1 MSMLLICKCHVSYQ
15 PFVATYWVPLL
26 ESLSGH
32 APCEEFDSLYSKAL
46 DGFVVIL
53 SNEGDLIYISESVS
67 KYLGIQQVIITPQSS
82 QTLSITPKHSQSLP
96 NPPKHSQSFP
106 KHSPNTPNHFPNT
119 LQTHP
124 KHTNWSVIPP
134 DQNGYLQH
142 HFRSCRNQGL
152 IL

>member
-82 QTLSITPKHSQSLP
+82 QTLSITPKHSPIL
-96 NPPKHSQSFP
+96 
-106 KHSPNTPNHFPNT
+106 PNTPNHFPNT
-119 LQTHP
+119 LQTLP
-124 KHTNWSVIPP
+124 ITSQTLSKHTPNIQTGQLFHLTRMVTYSIISEAVGIK
-134 DQNGYLQH
+134 D
-142 HFRSCRNQGL
+142 
-152 IL
+152 